1 MFRTLILALSLL
13 IAGPVLAQG
22 TGAISVSDAFAR
34 ATLPGAPVGGVY
46 MTLTN
51 TGDDDDRLLK
61 ATTDAAQE
69 VTLHQMVMQGDTMRM
84 APLSD
89 GLDLQA
95 GQSVTLAP
103 SGMHLMLEDLAAP
116 LKEGAPID
124 VTLTFEQGPPLTVA
138 VPVMAL
144 NAGQA
149 HHHHH

>member
-1 MFRTLILALSLL
+1 MFRTLILALSLM
-13 IAGPVLAQG
+13 IAGPVLAQDA
-22 TGAISVSDAFAR
+22 GAIAVSDAFAR

-51 TGDDDDRLLK
+51 TGDDDDRLVK
-61 ATTDAAQE
+61 VTTGAAQE
-69 VTLHQMVMQGDTMRM
+69 VTIHEMVMQGDTMRM

-89 GLDLQA
+89 GLALPA

-116 LKEGAPID
+116 LKEGATID
-124 VTLTFEQGPPLTVA
+124 VTLTFEQAAPLTVA

-144 NAGQA
+144 NAGQT